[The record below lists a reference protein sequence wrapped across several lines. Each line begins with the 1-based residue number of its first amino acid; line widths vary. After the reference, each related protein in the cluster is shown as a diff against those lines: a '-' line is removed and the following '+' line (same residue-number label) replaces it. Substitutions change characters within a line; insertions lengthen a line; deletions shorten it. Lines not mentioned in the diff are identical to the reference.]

1 MVTIHNILVG
11 SDFSETSRVALDYAR
26 ALAHQFGAR
35 LHVMH
40 VVETIAAGDVGVS
53 GYAMAAP
60 QMQAR
65 LEEEADQQLKQLVTD
80 DDRLTLQARAVLI
93 RLDTPAHAIVH
104 YAESERI
111 DLVVIG
117 THGRRGLTHLLMG
130 SVAETIVRTAPCPV
144 LTVRYPERDFVHPD
158 ALVKAV

>member
-65 LEEEADQQLKQLVTD
+65 LEEEADQQLKQVVTD

-104 YAESERI
+104 YAEAEHI

-130 SVAETIVRTAPCPV
+130 SVAEKIVRTAPCPV
-144 LTVRYPERDFVHPD
+144 LTVRQPERDFVHPD